1 MKVASLLYKNSSF
14 VKERNLEN
22 INYKDVSLVIGFGA
36 SVLVQDY
43 SVFEAIRCKFPN
55 AQIVLSSSAGEIYEE
70 EVFDDSISVT
80 AIVMEKTR
88 IQTAQVDS
96 TEFSSSYDAGKALM
110 EKLNVPNLKYVFVLS
125 DGGLVNGSEL
135 VKGINESKSEE
146 ILVTGGLAGDGT
158 KFEKTFVGLNAI
170 PSTGKIVAIGFYG
183 NQLVVS
189 HGSMGGWETFGLER
203 KVTKSNKNIL
213 FEIDGKNALSLYK
226 TYLGKYAEEL
236 PGSALLF
243 PLSLVIESSNETVV
257 RTILSINEVEQ
268 SMTFAGDIPEGSK
281 VRFMRANFDK
291 LIHAASDAANNCLY
305 VKDTIPKLALLVSCV
320 GRKIILGNR
329 IEEEVEAVKD
339 IFGPETTITGFYS
352 YGEISPIKTTINCE
366 LHNQTMTITGINEL
380 D

>member
-43 SVFEAIRCKFPN
+43 SVFEAIRCKFPY

-213 FEIDGKNALSLYK
+213 FEIEGKNALSLYK

>member
-22 INYKDVSLVIGFGA
+22 INYKDVSLVIGFGT

-291 LIHAASDAANNCLY
+291 LIHAASDAANNCLC

>member
-213 FEIDGKNALSLYK
+213 FEIEGKNALSLYK

-291 LIHAASDAANNCLY
+291 LIHAASDAANNCLC